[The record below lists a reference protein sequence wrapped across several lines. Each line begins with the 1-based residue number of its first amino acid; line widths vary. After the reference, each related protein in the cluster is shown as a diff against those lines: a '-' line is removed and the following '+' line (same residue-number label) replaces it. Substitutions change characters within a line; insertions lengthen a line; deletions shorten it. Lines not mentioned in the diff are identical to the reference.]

1 MTKNLYEIIS
11 KVMGASI
18 DQINDQSSPET
29 IEGWSSFKALVLV
42 DQLETEYKIKFTL
55 NEITDVKNILDIKRH
70 LKNHGVNLDE

>member
-1 MTKNLYEIIS
+1 MEKNLYGIIS
-11 KVMGASI
+11 KVMGVSI

>member
-11 KVMGASI
+11 KVMGVSI

-29 IEGWSSFKALVLV
+29 IEKWSSFNALVLV
-42 DQLETEYKIKFTL
+42 DQLETEYEIKFTID
-55 NEITDVKNILDIKRH
+55 EITDVRNVSDIKKY